1 MDGQD
6 KRYDK
11 EAGGGR
17 IRRIDK
23 MTDNRFLNL
32 YDLTARRRDGE
43 TFHYYVASRRPMREL
58 QCVTR
63 ENTPDGVMIYAVCRE
78 DPEKVVLIRQYRY
91 PLGDYVYEMP
101 AGLVDPGEDIARTA
115 VREFWEETGMELT
128 LCDEGDAA
136 LRRPF
141 YTTVGLTD
149 EAVSIVYGYA
159 SGRPDGRHREAT
171 EDMEVI
177 LADRREA
184 KRILRTE
191 KVAVKC
197 AQSLVQFLHA
207 DPQDPFAFL
216 EL

>member
-1 MDGQD
+1 MDEQE

-32 YDLTARRRDGE
+32 YDLTAERRDGE
-43 TFHYYVASRRPMREL
+43 TFHYYVASRRSMKEL
-58 QCVTR
+58 QCVTQK
-63 ENTPDGVMIYAVCRE
+63 NTPDGVMIYAVCRE
-78 DPEKVVLIRQYRY
+78 EPEKVVLIRQYRY

-101 AGLVDPGEDIARTA
+101 AGLVEAGEDVGRAA

-128 LCDEGDAA
+128 LTDEGDAA

-149 EAVSIVYGYA
+149 ESVSIVYGYA
-159 SGRPDGRHREAT
+159 SGKPDARHREAT
-171 EDMEVI
+171 EDMEV
-177 LADRREA
+177 LFVDRQEA
-184 KRILRTE
+184 IRILRTE

-197 AQSLVQFLHA
+197 AQLLLQFLHA
-207 DPQDPFAFL
+207 DPQEPFSFL
-216 EL
+216 DL